1 LQNAPGAAERLIVEI
16 VETRAIDDI
25 PETIRVLRA
34 MKALG
39 VRIAMDDFGS
49 GHTSFRNLRSLGVD
63 MVKIDGAFVQN
74 LAGSLDDRFFVRTL
88 ASLARHLEIETV
100 AEWVEDMES
109 AQLLTEWGI
118 DYLQGHAIGRAVAPE
133 LP

>member
-1 LQNAPGAAERLIVEI
+1 
-16 VETRAIDDI
+16 
-25 PETIRVLRA
+25 
-34 MKALG
+34 
-39 VRIAMDDFGS
+39 
-49 GHTSFRNLRSLGVD
+49 

-74 LAGSLDDRFFVRTL
+74 LVGSLDDRFFVRTL

-100 AEWVEDMES
+100 AEWVEDMEA

-133 LP
+133 SP

>member
-1 LQNAPGAAERLIVEI
+1 V
-16 VETRAIDDI
+16 
-25 PETIRVLRA
+25 
-34 MKALG
+34 
-39 VRIAMDDFGS
+39 
-49 GHTSFRNLRSLGVD
+49 
-63 MVKIDGAFVQN
+63 VKIDGAFVQN